1 VLALIGGAVAI
12 GSAWLP
18 WYMLSSDPLQ
28 TAAWGRPVDLTKDLI
43 LANGLFLIGAAL
55 LVLLCG
61 LLMILGVARSPSG
74 RALLGLGAIVGAI
87 GIGVVEF
94 SAYNHVADGIKTLGS
109 DNIFTYGF
117 ALFVGAGAAVVA
129 GLGGLAALATRPA
142 RAGSSASGAS
152 GLARVVAVVLVA
164 TVALS
169 GAAYYVSQNNKTAG
183 PGAGS
188 SLGTTEQPTDSTMDA
203 SATPESSPSFLTS
216 GYDTREGA
224 IGDYVEQHSV
234 TYAGDC
240 DALGTGD
247 YCSTLDSA
255 VSENQVVYTV
265 GPIASEPVAWLLLRQ
280 TDDGLWYVLDQKPF
294 SASATSPW

>member
-18 WYMLSSDPLQ
+18 WYSISSDALQ
-28 TAAWGRPVDLTKDLI
+28 TAAWNRPIDLTKDLI
-43 LANGLFLIGAAL
+43 LANGCFLVGAA
-55 LVLLCG
+55 VLAALCG
-61 LLMILGVARSPSG
+61 LLLMLGAARSP
-74 RALLGLGAIVGAI
+74 RARLLLGLGAIAGAV
-87 GIGVVEF
+87 GIGAVEF
-94 SAYNHVADGIKTLGS
+94 SAYGTVGDAIKVFGGDS
-109 DNIFTYGF
+109 IFYGF
-117 ALFVGAGAAVVA
+117 GLFVGAGAAVVA
-129 GLGGLAALATRPA
+129 GLGGLSALATRPA
-142 RAGSSASGAS
+142 RAGSAASGAS
-152 GLARVVAVVLVA
+152 GLAKVVAVVLVA
-164 TVALS
+164 TVVLS
-169 GAAYYVSQNNKTAG
+169 GAAYYLSLNNKTVG

-188 SLGTTEQPTDSTMDA
+188 SLGTTEQPTDSLTDA

-224 IGDYVEQHSV
+224 IGDYAEQHSV

-294 SASATSPW
+294 SESATSPW